1 MMPENVLPTRQPQW
15 LIVITGLP
23 GSGKTTLARQLA
35 KAHRVALLA
44 KDDIKE
50 PLLEVLKGTV
60 DDSRR
65 VSDAAFRVLFT
76 QAQQLLLAGCD
87 LIIEGNF
94 RASEHAAA
102 LGALTGAGALRRVQI
117 LCRVPEPL
125 RQAALLA
132 RARIQHPGHE
142 PLQQARYAPECDD
155 FLALPGERLLADAT
169 PGLADSQRQVLAQLA
184 ELLSGCGK
192 Q

>member
-1 MMPENVLPTRQPQW
+1 MPESVLPPRNPQW

-35 KAHRVALLA
+35 RAHRLALLA
-44 KDDIKE
+44 KDEIKE
-50 PLLEVLKGTV
+50 PLLEVLKGNV

-65 VSDAAFRVLFT
+65 VSDGAFQVLFNL
-76 QAQQLLLAGCD
+76 AHQLLGDGCD

-102 LGALTGAGALRRVQI
+102 LGALAAARALRTLQI

-125 RQAALLA
+125 RQSSLVA
-132 RARIQHPGHE
+132 RASTLHQGHD
-142 PLQQARYAPECDD
+142 PLQQARYVPECDE
-155 FLALPGERLLADAT
+155 FAAMPGERLLADAT
-169 PGLADSQRQVLAQLA
+169 VGFADAQRQVLVHVAR
-184 ELLSGCGK
+184 LLSGCAAR
-192 Q
+192 